1 MTIIKRN
8 QSLFP
13 SMFNNFFENEWRNG
27 TGLSTSFA
35 NQPSVNI
42 KETEENFLI
51 EMATPGI
58 KKEEINI
65 QIENGVLIVS
75 AMTKGEHVDT
85 DKEERYTRREF
96 YSTSFRQTFTL
107 SEGIDEKQIGAKYED
122 GVLNIVLPKADVAKP
137 KPVQQIKIA

>member
-8 QSLFP
+8 QGLFP
-13 SMFNNFFENEWRNG
+13 SMFHNFFENEWRNN

-42 KETEENFLI
+42 KETEEHFLI

-58 KKEEINI
+58 RKEDINI
-65 QIENGVLIVS
+65 QVENGILEVS
-75 AMTKGEHVDT
+75 AMTKGEQVNSEN
-85 DKEERYTRREF
+85 EEKYTRREF

-107 SEGIDEKQIGAKYED
+107 SEAIDDTHIGAKYED
-122 GVLNIVLPKADVAKP
+122 GVLSIVLPKSDIAKP